1 MVKKYAK
8 ESEKFNQNKLAIDK
22 AHDKITKK
30 LFLRKDEV
38 VKLIRKVLKIKIK
51 PEDIEVSQNSFVT
64 TELKYREADIV
75 YKIKGRNIIILIEHQ
90 TRVDYRMAY
99 RILNYQLE
107 IMRANE
113 KEKPK
118 KDDTECLVIPIVLY
132 TGKEKWS
139 AKTYIRELQEK
150 IYEEEKIEKGRVGLL
165 GYYLL
170 VDIHNYTKEEL
181 LKEKSLLSKIM
192 ILEKERNTESLIETV
207 YEINRKTKEKDKQVL
222 YDAMYLLI
230 EEKFG
235 TKVAEEII
243 RKFIREGS
251 DNMLAMQQ
259 MVREENR
266 RLIRQGERQGRILG
280 EKQGKIIA
288 VEQIAKKMLKIGTED
303 SVIKNVTG
311 ITEKQL
317 KEIKEKL

>member
-30 LFLRKDEV
+30 LFSRKDEV

-139 AKTYIRELQEK
+139 AKTYIR
-150 IYEEEKIEKGRVGLL
+150 
-165 GYYLL
+165 
-170 VDIHNYTKEEL
+170 
-181 LKEKSLLSKIM
+181 
-192 ILEKERNTESLIETV
+192 
-207 YEINRKTKEKDKQVL
+207 
-222 YDAMYLLI
+222 
-230 EEKFG
+230 
-235 TKVAEEII
+235 
-243 RKFIREGS
+243 
-251 DNMLAMQQ
+251 
-259 MVREENR
+259 
-266 RLIRQGERQGRILG
+266 
-280 EKQGKIIA
+280 
-288 VEQIAKKMLKIGTED
+288 
-303 SVIKNVTG
+303 VTG
-311 ITEKQL
+311 KNL
-317 KEIKEKL
+317 